1 MIENYQ
7 KILTKIK
14 GVRLE
19 PKSFVFLFFLLVST
33 IFWFFNALNKE
44 YVATIQIPV
53 EFVNF
58 PENKLVTGE
67 STDYVDVKIAAN
79 GYSFIKYKS
88 AALKKT
94 VINLQLHSIYK
105 VNEADDRR
113 FYLLTSTIKNEIS
126 GFFDRDVEIKSI
138 SPDSIVFN
146 LNEVIKKK
154 VPVIRN
160 FLLNYRKQ
168 YMLKDEISL
177 IPDSISIKGVASVLD
192 TVDFVYSQTKVFND
206 VHDSLVFD
214 IDLEKIPDVE
224 YSNNTVKCIVPVE
237 EFAEL
242 SFVLPIEVE
251 NLDPG
256 YTLKL
261 FPADAKVVCNVGF
274 SEYRQVFKQQFRF
287 TVDYKELE
295 KQSDRIKLNL
305 SKFPDN
311 VQSIRYYPI
320 SVEYLLEEND

>member
-1 MIENYQ
+1 LIEKYR
-7 KILTKIK
+7 KILTKLK
-14 GVRLE
+14 ETRLE
-19 PKSFVFLFFLLVST
+19 PNSFVFLFFLLVST
-33 IFWFFNALNKE
+33 IFWFFNALNKK
-44 YVATIQIPV
+44 YVAIIQIPV

-67 STDYVDVKIAAN
+67 STDYVDVKIATN

-154 VPVIRN
+154 VPVMRN

-177 IPDSISIKGVASVLD
+177 IPDSVLIKGVASVLD
-192 TVDFVYSQTKVFND
+192 TVDFVYTQTKVFDD
-206 VHDSLVFD
+206 VHDSLEFD
-214 IDLEKIPDVE
+214 IDLEKTPDVE
-224 YSNNTVKCIVPVE
+224 YSSNTVKCIVPVE

-242 SFVLPIEVE
+242 SFVLPIEIE
-251 NLDPG
+251 NLAQG

-261 FPADAKVVCNVGF
+261 FPAEAKVVCNVGF

-287 TVDYKELE
+287 TVDYNDLE
-295 KQSDRIKLNL
+295 KKSERIKLNL